1 MKNNKPVV
9 IIESLEVTP
18 EDRTAGEQ
26 PDQAF
31 KGLFTLLGLL
41 QFILAIDQTIESLI
55 ITFLSDDVL
64 MSDEARFLIFVYSYL
79 ILIFQVGSWISV
91 CYFDD
96 MDVVYYY
103 FSVRVVDKSII
114 FNIASLYMV
123 CKLN

>member
-9 IIESLEVTP
+9 VIESLEVTP
-18 EDRTAGEQ
+18 EDRTADEK

-64 MSDEARFLIFVYSYL
+64 MSDEARFLMFVCSPL
-79 ILIFQVGSWISV
+79 ILIFQVRSWISV
-91 CYFDD
+91 CYFND
-96 MDVVYYY
+96 MDAAYYY
-103 FSVRVVDKSII
+103 FSVGVVDKSII
-114 FNIASLYMV
+114 FNLTSFHMV